1 MCRDTRTTEQIQGAI
16 SAEATLARQIEDDP
30 MSTPQQR
37 NLANLLH
44 QQMNQELTE
53 LDRRRDG

>member
-16 SAEATLARQIEDDP
+16 SAESTLARQIESDP

-37 NLANLLH
+37 ELADTLH
-44 QQMNQELTE
+44 HQMNAE
-53 LDRRRDG
+53 LDTLDCRRKK